1 MPGKTRPSDISP
13 MNSWAPRSDFSST
26 ASRMDSST
34 LHNILLHTFS
44 TDAAARAAAEQAVS
58 NLHSVRGSIVLLVQL
73 ATSADV
79 QREIQQAAAI
89 SLKNLVHR
97 HWGRDPHDDGPE
109 PEAIFPDAD
118 KVEYRKFILQGLFD
132 SHENS
137 IQNLMVESVNIIA
150 RFDFPELWPTLIED
164 IRTTLQCGEPHRIC
178 NALLALRKVVK
189 IYEYKPPAQR
199 ETLHVIVVATFPFL
213 RTMLSQLLSN
223 PSIEAGHMVH
233 LICKIFWSCVQC
245 ALPPY
250 LTIEEM
256 TAWMEHL
263 KALMSK
269 PMPELEGPATPEDE
283 ETRHRHPWWKAKKW
297 GIQIISRF
305 YTSWG
310 NPKHATA
317 SLEMATFFRAHIAP
331 HLLVS
336 VLETLALR
344 PQGAFCPD
352 RVVQLCLVYLQ
363 EAIISGASYQQLL
376 PHLDF
381 VLFKVLHPVMCLTP
395 ADLAVY
401 EVDPQEYVRRTNDV
415 MGEYLHPV
423 YAAETLLADL
433 CTKRGKHCVTK
444 VLGFYNHL
452 LVTPAADE
460 DGWIQK
466 EAALHALGALDAFLT
481 LSPAHQ
487 SQMESI
493 VLAHVLPAFS
503 NPRGYMRLRATKMV
517 SRNYMT
523 KLQFQDSTM
532 TQLVGCVLQT
542 LQDPD
547 LPVRIEA
554 AKSFR
559 HLVMYNH
566 TTIVLD
572 VLRPVLPTV
581 LEQFFKIMD
590 DMGFSD
596 EVILALEQLID
607 QFCDEMG
614 PYAVQLVLR
623 LSQRFK
629 QCLDAEEDED
639 DACLTAA
646 SCLDTI
652 NTVLMSIYNHPELFE
667 PLLDALVPILHLLLS
682 SDSYIDFVEPALDIV
697 KSITF
702 YSKSIHPK
710 VWLLFP
716 SLFRGADAWGSEY
729 MHSFVAVLFSVIG
742 RDATGF
748 LQGVLQVN
756 LPTGVKRIS
765 YLELVFN
772 FVRKLLTK
780 DDADEEDVWG
790 ACQTMDCI
798 LFNCDAIDMFVPPCL
813 QLVCVR
819 LSRTPQHETRLVTSL
834 LGVVLSALHYS
845 VPIALTVLG
854 KMNVVEPVL
863 TSLLRNAEVRTRYS
877 EQKVFVLGMVALLRM
892 PLAELPAPVQTH
904 LKTIVSL
911 VLLKLS
917 QIMQATRAS
926 NDDGLRSYQDRNDE
940 TLKALIDQGGYDSG
954 EDADTSV
961 KEEEYA
967 SILRDLGKNGAD
979 PYFDDDDKDYFSRI
993 DHIDEFAAF
1002 LHTMHAMQKD
1012 QPQAFE
1018 ALGLT
1023 DNAQYIE
1030 ACQLFNEEIL
1040 RRQSDGA

>member
-1 MPGKTRPSDISP
+1 
-13 MNSWAPRSDFSST
+13 
-26 ASRMDSST
+26 MDSAT
-34 LHNILLHTFS
+34 LHTILLHTYS
-44 TDAAARAAAEQAVS
+44 TDATARTAAEQAIN
-58 NLHSVRGSIVLLVQL
+58 NLYSVRGSIVLLVQL
-73 ATSADV
+73 ATSGDV
-79 QREIQQAAAI
+79 QREIQQAAAV
-89 SLKNLVHR
+89 SLKNLVQK
-97 HWGRDPHDDGPE
+97 HWGTDEDCHPVE
-109 PEAIFPDAD
+109 PQAIFPDAD
-118 KVEYRKFILQGLFD
+118 KLEYRKFILQGLFD
-132 SHENS
+132 SRDNS

-150 RFDFPELWPTLIED
+150 RMDFPERWPTLIED
-164 IRTTLQCGEPHRIC
+164 ICKTLQCGDPHRIC

-189 IYEYKPPAQR
+189 IYEFKPAMLR
-199 ETLHVIVVATFPFL
+199 ETLNAIVISTFPLL
-213 RTMLSQLLSN
+213 RTMLQQLMSN

-245 ALPPY
+245 SLPPY

-256 TAWMEHL
+256 TVWMELL
-263 KALMSK
+263 KSLMSK
-269 PMPELEGPATPEDE
+269 PIPELEGPTTPDDE

-305 YTSWG
+305 YSSWG

-317 SLEMATFFRAHIAP
+317 SQEMANFFRSHIAP

-344 PQGAFCPD
+344 PQGHFCPD

-363 EAIISGASYQQLL
+363 EAIIAGSSYKQLQ

-381 VLFKVLHPVMCLTP
+381 VLFKVIHPVICLTP
-395 ADLAVY
+395 ADLSVY
-401 EVDPQEYVRRTNDV
+401 EYDPQEYVRRTNDV

-423 YAAETLLADL
+423 YAAESLLADL
-433 CTKRGKHCVTK
+433 CTKRGKDCVTK
-444 VLGFYNHL
+444 VLSFYNHL
-452 LVTPAADE
+452 LVTPATDE
-460 DGWIQK
+460 EGWIQK
-466 EAALHALGALDAFLT
+466 EAALHALCALDAFLT
-481 LSPAHQ
+481 LSLAHRN
-487 SQMESI
+487 QMESI
-493 VLAHVLPAFS
+493 MLAHVLPSFQ
-503 NPRGYMRLRATKMV
+503 NPRGYMRLRATKMI

-523 KLQFQDSTM
+523 KLTFQDSTM
-532 TQLVGCVLQT
+532 TQLVQCVLQT

-559 HLVMYNH
+559 HLVMYHH

-581 LEQFFKIMD
+581 LEHFFKIMD

-667 PLLDALVPILHLLLS
+667 PLLDALVPILQLLLS

-697 KSITF
+697 KSITY

-716 SLFRGADAWGSEY
+716 SLFRGADCWGSEY
-729 MHSFVAVLFSVIG
+729 MHSFVAVLYSVIG
-742 RDATGF
+742 RDAVGF

-756 LPTGVKRIS
+756 LPSGTRRIS

-772 FVRKLLTK
+772 FIRKLINK
-780 DDADEEDVWG
+780 DDVDEEDVWG

-798 LFNCDAIDMFVPPCL
+798 LHNCDSIDMFVPPCL

-819 LSRTPQHETRLVTSL
+819 LSRTPQNETRMVTSL
-834 LGVVLSALHYS
+834 LGVILSSLHYS
-845 VPIALTVLG
+845 VPLTLNILE
-854 KMNVVEPVL
+854 KMNVLEPIIN
-863 TSLLRNAEVRTRYS
+863 SLLRNAEVRTRYS
-877 EQKVFVLGMVALLRM
+877 EQKIFTLGMISLLQL
-892 PLAELPAPVQTH
+892 PIKELPAPVQTH
-904 LKTIVSL
+904 FKTIVML
-911 VLLKLS
+911 VLHKLTT
-917 QIMQATRAS
+917 IVEAS
-926 NDDGLRSYQDRNDE
+926 RISNEDNLQSYQDRNDE

-954 EDADTSV
+954 EDADSSL
-961 KEEEYA
+961 KGEEYA
-967 SILRDLGKNGAD
+967 SILRDLGKDGSD
-979 PYFDDDDKDYFSRI
+979 PYFDDDDKDYYSRI
-993 DHIDEFAAF
+993 DHVDEFALF
-1002 LHTMHAMQKD
+1002 LQTMHALKTD
-1012 QPQAFE
+1012 QPQAYE

-1023 DNAQYIE
+1023 HNADFDH
-1030 ACQLFNEEIL
+1030 ACQLFTQEIH
-1040 RRQSDGA
+1040 RRQSENGLA

>member
-1 MPGKTRPSDISP
+1 
-13 MNSWAPRSDFSST
+13 
-26 ASRMDSST
+26 MDSAT

-44 TDAAARAAAEQAVS
+44 EDAGARSAAEAAIS
-58 NLHSVRGSIVLLVQL
+58 GLHSVRGSVVLLVEL
-73 ATSADV
+73 ATRPDV

-89 SLKNLVHR
+89 LLKNLIQG
-97 HWGRDPHDDGPE
+97 HWGHDSDCHPVE
-109 PEAIFPDAD
+109 PEAVFPDAD
-118 KVEYRKFILQGLFD
+118 KDEYRKFILQGLFD
-132 SHENS
+132 SHVNS

-150 RFDFPELWPTLIED
+150 RQDFPERWPTLIED
-164 IRTTLQCGEPHRIC
+164 IRATLQCGDPHRIC

-189 IYEYKPPAQR
+189 IYEYKPPTQR
-199 ETLHVIVVATFPFL
+199 ETLNVIVVATFPLL
-213 RTMLSQLLSN
+213 RTMLQQLLSN

-245 ALPPY
+245 TLPPY
-250 LTIEEM
+250 LTTEEM
-256 TAWMEHL
+256 TGWMELL
-263 KALMSK
+263 KTLMSK
-269 PMPELEGPATPEDE
+269 PMPELPGPTSPDDE

-317 SLEMATFFRAHIAP
+317 SQEMATFFRSTIAP

-344 PQGAFCPD
+344 PQGHFCPD

-395 ADLAVY
+395 SDLAVY
-401 EVDPQEYVRRTNDV
+401 EADPQEYVRRTNDV

-423 YAAETLLADL
+423 YAAETLLSDL
-433 CTKRGKHCVTK
+433 CTKRGKHCVSK
-444 VLGFYNHL
+444 VLGFYNHI
-452 LVTPAADE
+452 LVTPANDD

-493 VLAHVLPAFS
+493 VLAHVLPAFQS
-503 NPRGYMRLRATKMV
+503 PRGYMRLRATKMV

-523 KLQFQDSTM
+523 KLVFQDSTM
-532 TQLVGCVLQT
+532 TQLVSCVLAT

-629 QCLDAEEDED
+629 QCLDAEDDED

-667 PLLDALVPILHLLLS
+667 PLLDALIPILHLLLS

-742 RDATGF
+742 RDANGF

-772 FVRKLLTK
+772 FVRKLLHK
-780 DDADEEDVWG
+780 PEVDEEDVWG

-798 LFNCDAIDMFVPPCL
+798 LFNCDGIDMFVPPCL
-813 QLVCVR
+813 QLVCMR
-819 LSRTPQHETRLVTSL
+819 LSRTPQHDTRVVTSL

-845 VPIALTVLG
+845 VPLTLSVLD
-854 KMNVVEPVL
+854 KMTVVDPVL
-863 TSLLRNAEVRTRYS
+863 NSLLRNADVRTRYS
-877 EQKVFVLGMVALLRM
+877 EQKVFVLGMVSLLRV
-892 PLAELPAPVQTH
+892 PQAELPAVVQAQFAN
-904 LKTIVSL
+904 IVML
-911 VLLKLS
+911 VLQKLTH
-917 QIMQATRAS
+917 IVEAS
-926 NDDGLRSYQDRNDE
+926 RHSTDDGLRSYQDRNDE

-954 EDADTSV
+954 EDADTSL

-967 SILRDLGKNGAD
+967 SILRDLGKGGSDA
-979 PYFDDDDKDYFSRI
+979 YFDDDDKDYFSRI
-993 DHIDEFAAF
+993 DNIDEFALF
-1002 LHTMHAMQKD
+1002 LQTMHALQTD

-1018 ALGLT
+1018 SLGLAN
-1023 DNAQYIE
+1023 NAEYAQ
-1030 ACQLFNEEIL
+1030 ACQLFTHEIH
-1040 RRQSDGA
+1040 RRQADSAA